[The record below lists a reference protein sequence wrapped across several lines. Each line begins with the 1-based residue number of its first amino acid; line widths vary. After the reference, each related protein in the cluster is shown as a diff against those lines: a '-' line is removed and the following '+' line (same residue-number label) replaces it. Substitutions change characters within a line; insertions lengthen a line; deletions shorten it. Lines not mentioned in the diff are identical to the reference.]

1 MKNVDPVLMVIF
13 GILFIVAA
21 QKLSAEGK
29 NLIAAG
35 MKGLLLA

>member
-1 MKNVDPVLMVIF
+1 MDVVAMVVF

-29 NLIAAG
+29 KLITTG
-35 MKGLLLA
+35 MRELLA

>member
-1 MKNVDPVLMVIF
+1 MKSIDLLLMVMV

-29 NLIAAG
+29 NLITAG
-35 MKGLLLA
+35 MKELLA